1 MPTSSFEPAVNFPTR
16 PLQIAPK
23 SVSAPKLGVF
33 AIVIML
39 ALGLFLTIWQAP
51 GLWRDAQIKLDPVA
65 TEDFG
70 LIEGECETRQLVF
83 TSCDTH
89 FLYQVDEQIYEEEA
103 SFMILDWSNSDYE
116 VEVIYSAKD
125 PMLASLSLGIDKFW
139 NRLAIWGVLVA
150 LFYGSAIWMTYL
162 MVRTARDRRSLSRP
176 GVLTPIGVEI
186 RNVQAKRRSSFITYG
201 EKTDKRF
208 KRSYFTKFQ
217 KGAEPLYLYDAE
229 GKPYG
234 LAVKHEGSRAPV
246 LLDQALMRVEMT
258 DAERAALQNS
268 IWAHPHGSGSQFLPP
283 QETGYGPPTP
293 GPGAP
298 GGGPAPGAAPHHG
311 PSPQSGGAPQ
321 PGAGAQPGPGPHWGY
336 NQPPKPG
343 EPGQPGGMPGP
354 SGPSESGGAPG
365 PSGPGGAPGSSGP
378 GPDAPGRGPE
388 SAGGPAQ

>member
-1 MPTSSFEPAVNFPTR
+1 MTVRHLRSGYMPTSSFEPAVNFPTR

-33 AIVIML
+33 AIVILL

-103 SFMILDWSNSDYE
+103 SFMFLDWSNSDYE

-125 PMLASLSLGIDKFW
+125 PTLASLSLGIDKFW

-150 LFYGSAIWMTYL
+150 LFYGSAIWMAYL

-208 KRSYFTKFQ
+208 KRNYFTKFQ

-268 IWAHPHGSGSQFLPP
+268 IWGHPHSSESQYLPP
-283 QETGYGPPTP
+283 QETGYGPPAPGPQPGDVPQPPQSGGAPQPGPGPQQAPGSQPGAAPQPPQPGGAPGPSGPAQGAPGRGPGAPGGSP

-298 GGGPAPGAAPHHG
+298 GGGPA
-311 PSPQSGGAPQ
+311 Q
-321 PGAGAQPGPGPHWGY
+321 
-336 NQPPKPG
+336 
-343 EPGQPGGMPGP
+343 
-354 SGPSESGGAPG
+354 
-365 PSGPGGAPGSSGP
+365 
-378 GPDAPGRGPE
+378 
-388 SAGGPAQ
+388 